1 MNSRERQFLKVMRK
15 LDASGQEQVLAFAE
29 FLRSRQMPETPG
41 EKVIEKPNLLP
52 AKEGETVVG
61 AIKRLRESY
70 TMLDAKNML
79 NDTSSLMSRH
89 VMGGIEAETVITELE
104 IMFERHYQLYCGVA
118 EDA

>member
-15 LDASGQEQVLAFAE
+15 LDAAGQEQVVAFAE
-29 FLRSRQMPETPG
+29 FLRSRQKPEAPQ

-52 AKEGETVVG
+52 AREGESVVG

-70 TMLDAKNML
+70 SMLDAKNML

-89 VMGGIEAETVITELE
+89 VMGGIEAETVIAEME
-104 IMFERHYQLYCGVA
+104 IMFERHYQRYCGVS
-118 EDA
+118 EDS